1 MGRSPSKRRLRD
13 AAANWDVL
21 RKPNIGL
28 SRQPVDVDLDKLE
41 RDERLDRQWS
51 RIRNPGLGRLG
62 QCLSRGITTY
72 TLTLTGP
79 AGTITKQATV
89 TVTGF
94 SATIQIT
101 GTSGVNL
108 RSLANAAG
116 YNGSQAATIT
126 FEVGS
131 GVTITGTAG
140 APNAGLA
147 VDSGTWP
154 TGYTI
159 NLTLT
164 VKNGGILR
172 GGGGKA
178 GNGADW
184 YDAAGNGGSG
194 GDAIY
199 CRLPMTVNVNSGGTV
214 QGGGG
219 GGGGGGEGY
228 DTYYDGTVGGG
239 GGGGGFPNGALGNA
253 GQRRNTTG
261 PRALVA
267 RRREA
272 EQVARPGPLTVITP
286 AGALMAETLAR
297 PALAVATL
305 EATEAPTRMV
315 AVAARRATRSARTET
330 PSRSTTAEPSR
341 ARRARCGLQWECL
354 PCILDPSS

>member
-1 MGRSPSKRRLRD
+1 MTTPGGTVTKQATVTVTPPPTGTFSASPTSVSQGSPSTLTWTSSNATSASID
-13 AAANWDVL
+13 NGVGSVTPVSGGSVNVYPAAT
-21 RKPNIGL
+21 
-28 SRQPVDVDLDKLE
+28 
-41 RDERLDRQWS
+41 
-51 RIRNPGLGRLG
+51 
-62 QCLSRGITTY
+62 TTY

-126 FEVGS
+126 FEVAS

-147 VDSGTWP
+147 VDSGAWP

-199 CRLPMTVNVNSGGTV
+199 CRLPMTVNVNSGRHRS
-214 QGGGG
+214 
-219 GGGGGGEGY
+219 
-228 DTYYDGTVGGG
+228 
-239 GGGGGFPNGALGNA
+239 
-253 GQRRNTTG
+253 RRRRWRWVAAEKVMTLTTTEPWVVAAAAVVSRMARLVTRAATNTTG

-272 EQVARPGPLTVITP
+272 EQVARPDPPTVITA

-297 PALAVATL
+297 RAPAAGTQ
-305 EATEAPTRMV
+305 EATEVPTRTVVV
-315 AVAARRATRSARTET
+315 AVLPATRIRKNGNTITINNSGTIT
-330 PSRSTTAEPSR
+330 GTQ
-341 ARRARCGLQWECL
+341 G
-354 PCILDPSS
+354 